1 MKRRD
6 FIKDVSA
13 AACAAALLP
22 SVGGLMTGCANTPDE
37 GKATGVPSATNDSWN
52 FDEVV
57 DRSGTWSIKYG
68 RASEGQIP
76 LWIADMD
83 FRTAPAVSSALIE
96 RLNRDVLGYTSTP
109 DEFYQSILRW
119 EQERHGWQVDREWVA
134 YCPGVITSINQ
145 AYLTFT
151 NP

>member
-6 FIKDVSA
+6 FIKGVSA
-13 AACAAALLP
+13 AACAVTLLP
-22 SVGGLMTGCANTPDE
+22 AAGSLMTGCDRPVSIEKPILE
-37 GKATGVPSATNDSWN
+37 GWD

-76 LWIADMD
+76 MWIADMD
-83 FRTAPAVSSALIE
+83 FRTAPAVSAALKE

-109 DEFYQSILRW
+109 EEFYQSIIHW
-119 EQERHGWQVDREWVA
+119 EKEMHQWQVEKEWVA
-134 YCPGVITSINQ
+134 YCHRARSFFKTT
-145 AYLTFT
+145 TFSSLFQVF
-151 NP
+151 P